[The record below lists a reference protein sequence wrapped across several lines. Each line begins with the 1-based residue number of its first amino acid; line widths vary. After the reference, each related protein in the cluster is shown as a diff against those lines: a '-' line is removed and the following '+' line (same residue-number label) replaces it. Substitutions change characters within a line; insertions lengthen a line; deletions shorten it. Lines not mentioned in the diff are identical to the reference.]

1 MENDIVNNS
10 YNITNEHENLLKQ
23 YIDKYENNNIKN
35 NNNDKNNINNN
46 IKNNDSLNNN
56 IKNINTS
63 SEEMKNVINLLRKL
77 NYNNKLEAIERYQSP
92 KPFLNMKKNK
102 LNLENNEIN
111 IELIKDKYLNNNNY
125 LNIANKYFNINIEP
139 IKKIEN
145 KNNNI
150 LSTSLTN
157 LNNLLNI
164 NDNSNSKNSN
174 YIINEI
180 ERIKNKYF
188 VQKDERNQEIENEL
202 KKIEMKLMEFRNKL
216 LGTNQ
221 IYFSIL
227 PENKN
232 DEKKIENNNLINNNI
247 QNNSISNFNNSSNN
261 NENNLSK
268 NYSLPNYNNLNLT
281 SLSNSKNSNKFN
293 NTYNNFQNNNIQLN
307 PLILSKLSSTNEN
320 NINNNNIN
328 INNQSSSIQNEL
340 SFYKQNKLEANKVV
354 KRILNKVEI
363 EMDFNNDSFYTK
375 EEKNKIKEIINKG
388 RRRIFDNKLID
399 EVNLKDN
406 SNLLNSYS
414 LNYKEPPLN
423 LFSNLKLLTFK
434 EFCDKNF

>member
-10 YNITNEHENLLKQ
+10 YNNISNEHEKLLNK
-23 YIDKYENNNIKN
+23 YNYKYENNDFMN
-35 NNNDKNNINNN
+35 NNNDKNNIINN

-139 IKKIEN
+139 IKKLEN

-157 LNNLLNI
+157 LNNLLTI
-164 NDNSNSKNSN
+164 NDNSNLRNSN
-174 YIINEI
+174 FIINEI

-188 VQKDERNQEIENEL
+188 FQKDEKNKEIENEL
-202 KKIEMKLMEFRNKL
+202 KKIEMKLMEFKNKL

-232 DEKKIENNNLINNNI
+232 NNEKKENNNLINNNNL
-247 QNNSISNFNNSSNN
+247 NNSISNFNNISNN

-281 SLSNSKNSNKFN
+281 SLSNSRNLNKLNNSF
-293 NTYNNFQNNNIQLN
+293 NNFQNNIQFN
-307 PLILSKLSSTNEN
+307 SLILSKLNSTNEN
-320 NINNNNIN
+320 NINNK
-328 INNQSSSIQNEL
+328 SSSIQKEL
-340 SFYKQNKLEANKVV
+340 SFYQQNKFEANKVV

-363 EMDFNNDSFYTK
+363 EMEINNDSFYTK

-388 RRRIFDNKLID
+388 KKRIFDNNLID
-399 EVNLKDN
+399 DVNLKD
-406 SNLLNSYS
+406 SNIFNSYS
-414 LNYKEPPLN
+414 LNYKEPP
-423 LFSNLKLLTFK
+423 SNLKLLTFK
-434 EFCDKNF
+434 EFCEKNF